1 MNIGLLSLTNFRN
14 YEKVEFRP
22 SEGLN
27 VLFGLNAQGKSA
39 MLEAVYLLATSKSH
53 RTSKDM
59 DLIRLGETT
68 ARVYAEVNRRA
79 SNDITLEVILDRAE
93 KKIIKINTVRH
104 PKIGDIA
111 GQLNAVIFSSA
122 DIDMVRGEPSLR
134 RRFLNL
140 EIAQISP
147 RYVYSLGRYKRVLDQ
162 RNNLLRELKLGRE
175 RTGALEVWDEQ
186 LAVYGAEVIDRRVEF
201 TGFLAAAAA
210 RVYRML
216 TQESEELSITYKTS
230 LEIAGCA
237 TQEDIAGRY
246 AEILHGRRELDVV
259 RGTTTTGP
267 HRDDLVLSVN
277 GLSARDYASQGQQR
291 SVAVAMKLAEIEL
304 IRGFGGREPRGPA
317 GRCDGGT

>member
-39 MLEAVYLLATSKSH
+39 LLEAVYLLATSKSH

-147 RYVYSLGRYKRVLDQ
+147 RYSLFPWQIQTRAGPAKQSPAR
-162 RNNLLRELKLGRE
+162 
-175 RTGALEVWDEQ
+175 
-186 LAVYGAEVIDRRVEF
+186 AETWPRKDRR
-201 TGFLAAAAA
+201 A
-210 RVYRML
+210 
-216 TQESEELSITYKTS
+216 
-230 LEIAGCA
+230 
-237 TQEDIAGRY
+237 
-246 AEILHGRRELDVV
+246 
-259 RGTTTTGP
+259 
-267 HRDDLVLSVN
+267 
-277 GLSARDYASQGQQR
+277 
-291 SVAVAMKLAEIEL
+291 
-304 IRGFGGREPRGPA
+304 
-317 GRCDGGT
+317 